1 MFPRVATPATCY
13 GLRFAFEPNALWL
26 NYFRSTNVS
35 ATACLS
41 SGGILVSGLTV
52 QYYSIN
58 TTRLNHYVFKGAF
71 GDCYTFQIPRF
82 YFTEN
87 EHLLSGQLDKLA
99 TDIAVLVFETDEIP
113 CRDIVRLVE
122 LLS

>member
-1 MFPRVATPATCY
+1 MYRRERLVIVR
-13 GLRFAFEPNALWL
+13 L
-26 NYFRSTNVS
+26 FRY
-35 ATACLS
+35 L
-41 SGGILVSGLTV
+41 
-52 QYYSIN
+52 
-58 TTRLNHYVFKGAF
+58 F
-71 GDCYTFQIPRF
+71 F
-82 YFTEN
+82 YFTES